1 MNKILIILILLLPV
15 FGQLKAQTKQEPKL
29 IVYYFHITER
39 CFTCTE
45 IEKET
50 VSLLKSA
57 YDSEL
62 KSGLIVFQSVDVEQ
76 KENTALKTKYH
87 MYGSGLLLVKP
98 LSKGETNLELT
109 NMAFQHVPGNIPKF
123 RAELRTEINKLL
135 KD

>member
-1 MNKILIILILLLPV
+1 MNKLIILLILSLPI
-15 FGQLKAQTKQEPKL
+15 FGQLNAQTKQEPKL
-29 IVYYFHITER
+29 IVYYFHVTQR
-39 CFTCTE
+39 CASCTQ

-50 VSLLKSA
+50 VDLLKSA
-57 YDSEL
+57 YDNEL
-62 KSGLIVFQSVDVEQ
+62 KSGDIVFQSIDVEE
-76 KENTALKTKYH
+76 KENTALKTKYQ

-98 LSKGETNLELT
+98 LSKGETSLELT